1 VRIIPVRCL
10 GSLNAIWISDA
21 MSKGYD
27 GVMMLGCKYGN
38 DYQCHFIKGSEICNR
53 RKENIAETLSRLGIE
68 AARVEQFEAA
78 IDEYDKVPAMID
90 DFVRRIIEKGPN
102 PFKGM

>member
-1 VRIIPVRCL
+1 
-10 GSLNAIWISDA
+10 
-21 MSKGYD
+21 
-27 GVMMLGCKYGN
+27 
-38 DYQCHFIKGSEICNR
+38 
-53 RKENIAETLSRLGIE
+53 
-68 AARVEQFEAA
+68 VEQFEAA